1 MTQIRKVQE
10 PDIDE
15 TLDARIKTS
24 LCRCFPDNSDT
35 FGKTRAWHGSYPSFS
50 IVMEDRDDIVA
61 HVGIV
66 DRTVRVGD
74 TSLRVAGIQN
84 VFVLADY
91 RGQGLCDVVMTM
103 AMQEAEIQRF
113 DAGLLFCIPE
123 LEKVYA
129 RSGWNVLRADKTL
142 RIDEMGNEVTLPEYN
157 IAMVYPLQIKE
168 FPLGAIHLMGNDW

>member
-24 LCRCFPDNSDT
+24 LCRCFPNDSDT

-91 RGQGLCDVVMTM
+91 RGQFTIRVSL
-103 AMQEAEIQRF
+103 AESGPSTKDFLPQGVDLSAYRF
-113 DAGLLFCIPE
+113 RHVRR
-123 LEKVYA
+123 K
-129 RSGWNVLRADKTL
+129 W
-142 RIDEMGNEVTLPEYN
+142 
-157 IAMVYPLQIKE
+157 
-168 FPLGAIHLMGNDW
+168 